1 MKKFLFLYCMT
12 FFNNVYTNLKPVS
25 SLVEIFKD
33 NNSIPVPEDW
43 YVVIADIEKSTK
55 AIEEGRYKDVNTAGA
70 LATIAISN
78 EFGTLEF
85 PFIFG
90 GDGATFLIP
99 KDYLEK
105 VKDILIGTSVKVREF
120 FDLDMRIGIVPV
132 RSLVEAGHT
141 ILMGKIQIS
150 PYYVQSAIIGNGIH
164 VAENWIKRKEEFVV
178 KNNDNFVYEP
188 NFKGYTCRWLDIP
201 SPKEETIALIIY
213 LRTSTLK
220 QEQEMIT
227 QVFSLIESIY
237 GHKWEHHPL
246 YEKGL
251 SPAISPRIL
260 WREAAARSGKTTG
273 INFFLK
279 LMRTYL
285 ELFVT
290 ITAMKLK
297 LPLKVYFYNLKEI
310 KKFNIISSDYMKYD
324 GMLKMVLAGTK
335 KSREKLITELDKLE
349 QEGKLYYGIHVS
361 NRAILTC
368 LLQTNSYQEV
378 HFVDVAD
385 GGYTLAARMLK
396 DKISNDK

>member
-1 MKKFLFLYCMT
+1 MS

-25 SLVEIFKD
+25 SLIDIFKD

-43 YVVIADIEKSTK
+43 YVIIADIEKSTK

-99 KDYLEK
+99 KEYLEK
-105 VKDILIGTSVKVREF
+105 VKEILIATSVKVKEF
-120 FDLDMRIGIVPV
+120 FDLNMRIGIVPV
-132 RSLVEAGHT
+132 KSLVEAGHT

-150 PYYVQSAIIGNGIH
+150 PYYVQSAIIGDGIH
-164 VAENWIKRKEEFVV
+164 VAENWIKNKEEFIIKQNVLSF
-178 KNNDNFVYEP
+178 NEP

-213 LRTSTLK
+213 LRTTSLI
-220 QEQEMIT
+220 QEQEMLS

-237 GHKWEHHPL
+237 GPKWEHHPL

-251 SPAISPRIL
+251 RSAISPRIL

-273 INFFLK
+273 MNFFLE

-290 ITAMKLK
+290 IIAMKLK

-324 GMLKMVLAGTK
+324 GMLKMILAGTK
-335 KSREKLITELDKLE
+335 NSREKLINELDKLE
-349 QEGKLYYGIHVS
+349 QEGKINYGIHVS

-368 LLQTNSYQEV
+368 LLQTNSNQEV
-378 HFVDVAD
+378 HFVDVVN
-385 GGYTLAARMLK
+385 GGYTLAAKMLK
-396 DKISNDK
+396 NKISNDN

>member
-1 MKKFLFLYCMT
+1 MS

-25 SLVEIFKD
+25 SLIDIFKN
-33 NNSIPVPEDW
+33 NNSIPVPVDW

-78 EFGTLEF
+78 EFETLEF

-99 KDYLEK
+99 NEYLEK
-105 VKDILIGTSVKVREF
+105 AKSILLGTAVKVKDF

-132 RSLVEAGHT
+132 KSLVEAGHT
-141 ILMGKIQIS
+141 ILMGKIHIS
-150 PYYVQSAIIGNGIH
+150 PYYVQSAIIGDGIH
-164 VAENWIKRKEEFVV
+164 VAENWIKSKEEFVV
-178 KNNDNFVYEP
+178 KQNDLSFYEP

-201 SPKEETIALIIY
+201 SPKEETIALIVY

-220 QEQEMIT
+220 EEQEMLT
-227 QVFSLIESIY
+227 QVFSLIEDIY
-237 GHKWEHHPL
+237 GPKWEHHPL

-251 SPAISPRIL
+251 RSAFSPRIL

-273 INFFLK
+273 IKFVIELF
-279 LMRTYL
+279 RTYI

-290 ITAMKLK
+290 ITAMTLK

-324 GMLKMVLAGTK
+324 GMLKMVLAGTI

-349 QEGKLYYGIHVS
+349 KEGKLFYGLHVS

-368 LLQTNSYQEV
+368 LLQTNSNQEV

-385 GGYTLAARMLK
+385 GGYALAAKMLK
-396 DKISNDK
+396 DKIKFIN